1 MWLYHHK
8 IDMKNDDDDRFEND
22 LWYVKNVP
30 LFLSLSINL
39 NCQIR
44 LRNKLTNNSK
54 KNQLLP
60 NAKSRVAPDET
71 TH

>member
-1 MWLYHHK
+1 MVFIFLFKYFELIK
-8 IDMKNDDDDRFEND
+8 KQKKN
-22 LWYVKNVP
+22 
-30 LFLSLSINL
+30 I
-39 NCQIR
+39 
-44 LRNKLTNNSK
+44 KLTKNSK